1 MSARTFLGA
10 VIGGGFGLGICLVL
24 ACIAGRA
31 RARFARRVTVYVR
44 DLPQAAGLFGVDPPT
59 SVLAD
64 LGRRLGRA
72 AAATVDRALGGASS
86 VRRRLD
92 RAGTPMS
99 VHDFRVSQAVW
110 GASAFAAA
118 AVPAGLVSSSAPD
131 RAVPLFACTCAAGAL
146 GILLRENRLTAEVE
160 RRERAMLAE
169 FPAFASLLALAVSAG
184 EGPAAAL
191 HRVISRSHG
200 ALSSELD
207 RVLGDVRTGQP
218 IAAAFDALAARTGLP
233 VLARFAESVAI
244 AVDRGTPL
252 AEVLHA
258 QAADVREAGRRELIE
273 TSARKEVL
281 MMVPVVFLVLP
292 TVVVFAFFPGLV
304 GLRMV
309 V

>member
-1 MSARTFLGA
+1 VSAHALAGA
-10 VIGGGFGLGICLVL
+10 LVGGCFGLGACLVGARL
-24 ACIAGRA
+24 AGTA
-31 RARFARRVTVYVR
+31 RARFARRVTVYLR
-44 DLPQAAGLFGVDPPT
+44 DLPQAAALPGSSPPG
-59 SVLAD
+59 SLLAD
-64 LGRRLGRA
+64 LGRGVGRTA
-72 AAATVDRALGGASS
+72 ATTVDRVLGGTTS

-92 RAGTPMS
+92 RSGSAMT

-110 GASAFAAA
+110 GVVGFAAT
-118 AVPAGLVSSSAPD
+118 AVPATLISLSAPD
-131 RAVPLFACTCAAGAL
+131 RTVPLFVCCCAAGAF
-146 GILLRENRLTAEVE
+146 GVLLRENRLTAQVT

-169 FPAFASLLALAVSAG
+169 FPAFASLIALAVSAG

-191 HRVISRSHG
+191 HRVVSRSHG
-200 ALSSELD
+200 ALSSELA
-207 RVLGDVRTGQP
+207 RVLGEVRTGQSVTG
-218 IAAAFDALAARTGLP
+218 AFDALAARTGLP

-281 MMVPVVFLVLP
+281 MMIPVVFLVLP